1 MTERQIEIGLT
12 ALDIVTD
19 WVFSGSYN
27 DSELFEVTYM
37 DAGASPVGAYM
48 YGRSEAMLPRDADGN
63 KVPHPTMGNVFVGY
77 DNYVI
82 CSGAL
87 TYSAEWGDSD
97 MTRSEIEAYK
107 AYIEAGDFAY
117 DIENMTLTDDALTWD
132 VVARDATEGS
142 HGLIKYMPNCAFKCV
157 IRDADTSLI
166 CFLRPLGD
174 PETMKT
180 GAYSIRG
187 GESLTITKTGQ
198 KCFLAFSGD
207 GCSVGGTAI
216 NNKAVKG
223 LTSDS
228 VTVDN
233 TGTETRKIGL
243 IWRD

>member
-12 ALDIVTD
+12 KLDIVTD

-27 DSELFEVTYM
+27 NSELFEVTYM

-63 KVPHPTMGNVFVGY
+63 KVPHPTMSNVFVGY
-77 DNYVI
+77 NNYVI

-132 VVARDATEGS
+132 VAARDATEGS
-142 HGLIKYMPNCAFKCV
+142 HGLIKYMPNCSFKCV

-166 CFLRPLGD
+166 CFMRPLGD

-187 GESLTITKTGQ
+187 GESLTINKSGNE
-198 KCFLAFSGD
+198 CYLSFVGDSFSIGD
-207 GCSVGGTAI
+207 TIVDDM
-216 NNKAVKG
+216 AVKK
-223 LTSDS
+223 LISDS
-228 VTVDN
+228 VTVAN
-233 TGTETRKIGL
+233 TGTGTRKIGV

>member
-1 MTERQIEIGLT
+1 MTERQIVFGT
-12 ALDIVTD
+12 KSLDIVTD
-19 WVFSGSYN
+19 WVFSGSYEN
-27 DSELFEVTYM
+27 NIFEVSFI
-37 DAGASPVGAYM
+37 DAGTSPVGAYM

-132 VVARDATEGS
+132 VAARDATEGS

-157 IRDADTSLI
+157 VRDANTSLM
-166 CFLRPLGD
+166 CFLRPFGD
-174 PETMKT
+174 PETLIT

-187 GESLTITKTGQ
+187 GESLTINKTGQ
-198 KCFLAFSGD
+198 QCFLAFSGD
-207 GCSVGGTAI
+207 GCSIGGTAI
-216 NNKAVKG
+216 DNMAVKG